1 MVLVA
6 TDAMSA
12 LNTGCN
18 LNVSSLDG
26 CDVEYPH
33 VSEDPTGEM
42 NKIYEVLAKI
52 CEHYRNIVNKIN
64 NLRQNQKLWRF

>member
-42 NKIYEVLAKI
+42 NKYMK
-52 CEHYRNIVNKIN
+52 
-64 NLRQNQKLWRF
+64 F